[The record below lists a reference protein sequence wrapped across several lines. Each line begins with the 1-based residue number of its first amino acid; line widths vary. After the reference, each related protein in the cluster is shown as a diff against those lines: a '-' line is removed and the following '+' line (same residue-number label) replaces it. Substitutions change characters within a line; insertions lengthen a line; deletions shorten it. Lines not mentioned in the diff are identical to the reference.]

1 MRIEKLPSGSYR
13 IRKMVDG
20 KRYTLVFDH
29 KPSQKEIAIILS
41 DRMQDNDYCANS
53 ATFSASLDDY
63 IHAKSNVLSPS
74 TIRGYKQLKGMYSD
88 QFKNMNV
95 YDITNEDIQD
105 EVNDYAADHSPKSV
119 RNFYGLIKAV
129 MGLKRPSM
137 NICATL
143 PQKAVIEAKIP
154 THEDVTKVLNALE
167 GTRYHIPI
175 QLACLGLRKSEICA
189 LTLADLD
196 GNTLTIDKALVLD
209 ADNKHIIKST
219 KTVSGTRKIYIPDK
233 LVEEIQKQGYIYEG
247 YPNNIIRALHRT
259 QDALGLSRCKLHE
272 LRHFYV
278 SYAHSMGMSDADII
292 ASIGHSTDDIMK
304 RVYRHAMNSESEQER
319 IALKIL

>member
-29 KPSQKEIAIILS
+29 KPSQKEIAITLS

-74 TIRGYKQLKGMYSD
+74 TIRGYKQLKRMYSD

-105 EVNDYAADHSPKSV
+105 EVNDYAANHSPKSV
-119 RNFYGLIKAV
+119 RNYYGLIKAV

-143 PQKAVIEAKIP
+143 PQKAVIEAKYQ
-154 THEDVTKVLNALE
+154 L
-167 GTRYHIPI
+167 TRT
-175 QLACLGLRKSEICA
+175 LRRS
-189 LTLADLD
+189 
-196 GNTLTIDKALVLD
+196 
-209 ADNKHIIKST
+209 
-219 KTVSGTRKIYIPDK
+219 
-233 LVEEIQKQGYIYEG
+233 
-247 YPNNIIRALHRT
+247 
-259 QDALGLSRCKLHE
+259 
-272 LRHFYV
+272 
-278 SYAHSMGMSDADII
+278 
-292 ASIGHSTDDIMK
+292 
-304 RVYRHAMNSESEQER
+304 
-319 IALKIL
+319 